1 MSTRLGRKVTGAV
14 LAVATAA
21 ALLAPAAHAT
31 PITYDFTVTNLT
43 GALAGNTYNGTFS
56 FDSSLV
62 QPNQWVIGTGLLS
75 SLNFSF
81 AGIDHTTANTNTGFL
96 EFNDQGGLN
105 GFQFGSNC
113 DGASC
118 AIGPTT
124 WIVDVPG
131 YAPGFQFSD
140 NTLAG
145 NYTGQVDFSLAS
157 SVAAVPEPGAL
168 GVFGFGLTLLGMGA
182 LIKRRADSR
191 QAC

>member
-1 MSTRLGRKVTGAV
+1 MSTRLGSRAAGAA
-14 LAVATAA
+14 LAVVAA
-21 ALLAPAAHAT
+21 AMLLAPTVQAA
-31 PITYDFTVTNLT
+31 PVTYDFTVVNLT
-43 GALAGNTYNGTFS
+43 GALAGNTYKGSFS

-75 SLNFSF
+75 SLDFSF
-81 AGIDHTTANTNTGFL
+81 AGVGHTTANTNTGYLRF
-96 EFNDQGGLN
+96 DGQGGLN

-113 DGASC
+113 NGATC

-131 YAPGFQFSD
+131 LGFSD

-145 NYTGQVDFSLAS
+145 DYTGQVDFSLAP
-157 SVAAVPEPGAL
+157 SVSAVPEPDVF
-168 GVFGFGLTLLGMGA
+168 GVFGFGLALLGIGA
-182 LIKRRADSR
+182 LIKRRKDLH

>member
-1 MSTRLGRKVTGAV
+1 MSIRLGRKAAGAA
-14 LAVATAA
+14 LAAVAAA
-21 ALLAPAAHAT
+21 ALIAPAAQAT
-31 PITYDFTVTNLT
+31 PITYDFTVSHLT
-43 GALAGNTYNGTFS
+43 GALAGNTYHGTFS

-62 QPNQWVIGTGLLS
+62 QPNQWVISPGLLS
-75 SLNFSF
+75 SLDFPF
-81 AGIDHTTANTNTGFL
+81 AGVDHTTANTNTGFL
-96 EFNDQGGLN
+96 EFNGQGGLV

-140 NTLAG
+140 NTFVG
-145 NYTGQVDFSLAS
+145 NYTGQVNFSLAA

-168 GVFGFGLTLLGMGA
+168 GVFGLGLALLGMGA
-182 LIKRRADSR
+182 LLKRRGSPR